1 MTTKLDVAV
10 QTLKGLIRRY
20 VQTKNSIAMAAEKSA
35 RIEVEIKHLKERLN
49 VSESE
54 QAKLIEVLKSIGEF
68 RDEVAGSVHRLLVEE
83 YDSTAGYGSFDR
95 LDSSK
100 KDYLYNEFRKVN
112 EISY

>member
-20 VQTKNSIAMAAEKSA
+20 VQTENSIAMAAEKSA
-35 RIEVEIKHLKERLN
+35 RIKERLN